1 MILKNI
7 IESTDIKQCVDEL
20 VAFHRR
26 YYYEPGYILSSNKIS
41 ALYNQVF
48 EKVMDYRHTTTKH
61 TLLVSADK
69 DKFKLTVG
77 DILFRDWFIEN
88 NQPYSKLYYMNV
100 DFPKQLSNMSI
111 LLEIIYEIT
120 YYSFPK
126 TVENPI

>member
-7 IESTDIKQCVDEL
+7 IENTDIKQCVDEL
-20 VAFHRR
+20 VALHRL

-41 ALYNQVF
+41 TLYNQVF

-61 TLLVSADK
+61 TLLVSANN

-77 DILFRDWFIEN
+77 DRLFRDWFIEN
-88 NQPYSKLYYMNV
+88 EQPYSELYYMNV

-120 YYSFPK
+120 YYSFPE
-126 TVENPI
+126 TVENPV